1 MDNLDK
7 EEYKEL
13 LKKIK
18 KIKEKNNELLEMN
31 TYLIECINNNF
42 LIDDKGINTEETLYI
57 KNKITDINTSINT
70 KLIPKI
76 RNKII

>member
-18 KIKEKNNELLEMN
+18 KIQDKNNELLEMN
-31 TYLIECINNNF
+31 GYLVECINDNF
-42 LIDDKGINTEETLYI
+42 MIDDKGINTEETSYI
-57 KNKITDINTSINT
+57 KNKILAINTSIKT

-76 RNKII
+76 KNKLL

>member
-42 LIDDKGINTEETLYI
+42 LINDKGINTEETLYI